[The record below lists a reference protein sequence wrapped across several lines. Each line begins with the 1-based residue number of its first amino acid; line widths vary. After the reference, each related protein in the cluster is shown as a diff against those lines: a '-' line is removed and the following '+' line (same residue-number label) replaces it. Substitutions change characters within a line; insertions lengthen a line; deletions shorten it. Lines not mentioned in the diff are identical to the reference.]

1 MNRVAHHPAWPGARR
16 GDQVGTRLRGRAHWS
31 SGRAD
36 ARPVL
41 RLCCTTTTRTYSEEL
56 NFRVE
61 FLPCAG
67 DEASMPC
74 LVARCAPL
82 ADEKIGIGSD
92 SLPLITLRAR
102 PHGADPLC
110 LTPCRSPRARAA
122 GSECVHERVVRHKQD
137 CISET
142 TPHPPATIELIPALL
157 TVPAPSRARAVQVR
171 SPAAAREA
179 EPAGSSGVS
188 RRRNTCGGL
197 PVE

>member
-1 MNRVAHHPAWPGARR
+1 MSRVAHHPAWPGARR

-31 SGRAD
+31 NGRAD
-36 ARPVL
+36 ARPVS
-41 RLCCTTTTRTYSEEL
+41 RLCCTTTPRMYGEEL
-56 NFRVE
+56 NFCVE
-61 FLPCAG
+61 SLPCAG
-67 DEASMPC
+67 DEASTPC
-74 LVARCAPL
+74 PVARCAPL
-82 ADEKIGIGSD
+82 ADEKMASA
-92 SLPLITLRAR
+92 LTLHLSSRCAPGPTVR
-102 PHGADPLC
+102 
-110 LTPCRSPRARAA
+110 TPFASPRVAPPRARAA

-179 EPAGSSGVS
+179 EPAGPSGVS
-188 RRRNTCGGL
+188 RRRNTCRGL